1 MLCFTTVIAKPI
13 SLACR
18 ILRSRPHSQPDYN
31 VTSSPLPNG
40 DVPRV
45 ILDGR
50 SPERS
55 PNTMRNTSRDEHN
68 NEIGKSKTSGY
79 RGSTEFDEDHRL
91 HELLAMVSDSES
103 DTESIAESI
112 YHQPPKAADR
122 SAASRLAKRLFHLDG
137 FRITDV
143 AKHLCK
149 RNDFS
154 QLVGEE
160 FAGLFDFANQRVDTA
175 LRTFLNTFSLTGESQ
190 ERERILLHFSRR
202 YYACNPDAYPSEGK
216 CTDFLT
222 RSYTSTHKPI

>member
-1 MLCFTTVIAKPI
+1 
-13 SLACR
+13 
-18 ILRSRPHSQPDYN
+18 RPHSQPDYN

-55 PNTMRNTSRDEHN
+55 PNAMRNTGRDEHN
-68 NEIGKSKTSGY
+68 NEIGKSKASGY

-91 HELLAMVSDSES
+91 RELLAMVSDSES

-149 RNDFS
+149 RSLEPFPYPES
-154 QLVGEE
+154 FIFPLL
-160 FAGLFDFANQRVDTA
+160 FAETGPLRSICILPQCTVMYENHVD
-175 LRTFLNTFSLTGESQ
+175 LSRESKKVV
-190 ERERILLHFSRR
+190 S
-202 YYACNPDAYPSEGK
+202 K
-216 CTDFLT
+216 
-222 RSYTSTHKPI
+222 STPWS